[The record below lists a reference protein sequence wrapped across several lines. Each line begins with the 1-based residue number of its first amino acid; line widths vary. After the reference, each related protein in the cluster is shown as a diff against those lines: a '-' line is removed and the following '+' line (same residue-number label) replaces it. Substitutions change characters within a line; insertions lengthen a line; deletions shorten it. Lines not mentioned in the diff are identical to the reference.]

1 MNAAAPPVEL
11 SVLVMTYNH
20 VKFIDQAL
28 DSVLAQRTD
37 FPVEILAS
45 EDRSTDGTREAVM
58 QHAARHPDRIRLLLS
73 ETNLRSNAVVSRG
86 IAAAR
91 GTYLA
96 FLDGDD
102 YWTDPRK
109 LQKQVDFLRA
119 HPDCPMCFHNARVE
133 YEDGRRAPHLWT
145 PEHQPAFAGF
155 EDIWMG
161 NFVPM
166 CSTVFRRVSIADV
179 PAWYE
184 SMFPITD
191 WPLHIL
197 AARQGALG
205 YIPEV
210 MGVYRQHPGGQ
221 YSVHS
226 EEEKQARTLEFY
238 RTMNANLEYR
248 YDRLVRAATS
258 RYFLEWADEYER
270 RGEIAAARRC
280 FRTSLQARP
289 VSRHVSTRQLL
300 KVGLRLYVTGPRV
313 SA

>member
-20 VKFIDQAL
+20 IRFIGQAI
-28 DSVLAQRTD
+28 DSALAQRTD
-37 FPVEILAS
+37 FPYEILVS
-45 EDRSTDGTREAVM
+45 EDCSTDGTREAVIER
-58 QHAARHPDRIRLLLS
+58 AAREPDRIRLLLS
-73 ETNLRSNAVVSRG
+73 AVNLRSNAVVSRG
-86 IAAAR
+86 IGAAR
-91 GTYLA
+91 GRYVA

-119 HPDCPMCFHNARVE
+119 HPECTMCFHNARVE
-133 YEDGRRAPHLWT
+133 YEDGRPSYLWT
-145 PEHQPAFAGF
+145 PENQPRFSSF

-166 CSTVFRRVSIADV
+166 CSTVFRRAAIADI
-179 PAWYE
+179 PEWYE
-184 SMFPITD
+184 SLFPITD

-205 YIPEV
+205 YLPEV
-210 MGVYRQHPGGQ
+210 MGVYRQHAGGL
-221 YSVHS
+221 YSGHS
-226 EEEKQARTLEFY
+226 EEEKQRRTLEFY
-238 RTMNANLEYR
+238 RAMNANLGYR
-248 YDRLVRAATS
+248 HDRLVRAATS
-258 RYFLEWADEYER
+258 RYFLEWAEEYEQ
-270 RGEIAAARRC
+270 RGEVAAARRC

-289 VSRHVSTRQLL
+289 INAHGSPLQLL

-313 SA
+313 RA